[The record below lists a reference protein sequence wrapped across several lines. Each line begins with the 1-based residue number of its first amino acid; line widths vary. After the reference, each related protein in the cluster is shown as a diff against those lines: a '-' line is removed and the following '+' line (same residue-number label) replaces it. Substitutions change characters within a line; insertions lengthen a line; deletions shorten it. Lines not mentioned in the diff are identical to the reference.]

1 MQEKEKNKDKQ
12 EDNRKKDEDNIEDKG
27 FQQPK
32 GTVTVIFSMILGS
45 RSKHQ
50 DKLALRS
57 IMTAESAVP
66 RYLNWSQ
73 YPIQFSREDQWTS
86 VGNAGPYLLVLDL
99 TIAGMTVT
107 RVLIDGRARLNII
120 F

>member
-1 MQEKEKNKDKQ
+1 LIGMQEKERNKDKQ
-12 EDNRKKDEDNIEDKG
+12 EDNRKKDEDNTEDKG

-32 GTVTVIFSMILGS
+32 GTVTVIFSRIPGS
-45 RSKHQ
+45 RRKHQ

-73 YPIQFSREDQWTS
+73 Y
-86 VGNAGPYLLVLDL
+86 
-99 TIAGMTVT
+99 
-107 RVLIDGRARLNII
+107 LI
-120 F
+120 

>member
-1 MQEKEKNKDKQ
+1 LIGTQEKEKNKKKE
-12 EDNRKKDEDNIEDKG
+12 EDNKKKYEDNMKDKI

-32 GTVTVIFSMILGS
+32 GTVVVIFSGVPGS

-57 IMTAESAVP
+57 IMVAEPTFP

-73 YPIQFSREDQWTS
+73 YPI
-86 VGNAGPYLLVLDL
+86 
-99 TIAGMTVT
+99 
-107 RVLIDGRARLNII
+107 
-120 F
+120 

>member
-1 MQEKEKNKDKQ
+1 LIGTQEKEKNKDKQ
-12 EDNRKKDEDNIEDKG
+12 ENNKKKDEDNTEDKR

-32 GTVTVIFSMILGS
+32 GTVAVIFSGVPGS

-57 IMTAESAVP
+57 IMTAELAVP

-73 YPIQFSREDQWTS
+73 YQI
-86 VGNAGPYLLVLDL
+86 
-99 TIAGMTVT
+99 
-107 RVLIDGRARLNII
+107 
-120 F
+120 